1 MLAHI
6 KIMLIDGAVRYR
18 AAKRNYPLS
27 IKYGKFMDAS
37 TII

>member
-6 KIMLIDGAVRYR
+6 KIMLIYGAVRYIGLPR
-18 AAKRNYPLS
+18 GTALS
-27 IKYGKFMDAS
+27 IKYGKFMNAS